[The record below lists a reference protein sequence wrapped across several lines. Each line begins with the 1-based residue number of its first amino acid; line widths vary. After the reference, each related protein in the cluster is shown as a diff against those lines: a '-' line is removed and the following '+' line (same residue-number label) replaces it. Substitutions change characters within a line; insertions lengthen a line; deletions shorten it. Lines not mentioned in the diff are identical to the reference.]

1 MKKSAVLISLL
12 GTLAAST
19 ALAQNLPPE
28 IMHYADT
35 VLYNGKVITVDKD
48 FTVAQGIAIR
58 DGKILA
64 IGNSADMRKYAGP
77 QTRQIDLA
85 GKSVVPGF
93 IDSDGDNAF
102 AGGDLYKDTMVNG
115 VVGKKVR
122 AKSVAEM
129 LAQVRDLVG
138 KAKPG
143 TPVFVRMA
151 DEFRNELSN
160 LKATDLD
167 PVAPNN
173 PLMLSLSS
181 SDGVVNSKMLEK
193 AFASGLNKDHFQV
206 VKDKDGKPTGQLFSQ
221 AIGFVG
227 WNMRDW
233 PELTEDTYNEQADL
247 FDSFI
252 RGGVTTITGHG
263 SGYSVT
269 IISQMYHQNRLN
281 MRVRP
286 SLDFARQNPIADQ
299 ILRRIPNM
307 LNYTLG
313 DGMVRVVGAAAGPV
327 DGASDDGGILTN
339 EPKKA
344 IPDGIGGTLY
354 GANKWTAEQWTKKQ
368 FVSDLTPVEKAQ
380 TEYTTL
386 QLFRKHGW
394 NISGNHNMGSNA
406 AVTVMESLMDA
417 EKQPDIKV
425 KTMLG
430 RNSLDHNIV
439 WDAKSIAMAKQIGDS
454 MAFGLNSEIW
464 SQRVVR
470 GQEMLTVQFGEKLNT
485 MQPVKDLI
493 KAGLNVHFE
502 GGKPDQPPLWRVQ
515 RFVTRTEKSTR
526 SENSTKSWG
535 KDQAIDRKD
544 ALKMVTINAA
554 RFIKEENLLGSLEKG
569 KYGDLVVLNGDYMTV
584 AEDKIDSLKPVI
596 TIVGGKVVYEDK
608 TAK

>member
-1 MKKSAVLISLL
+1 MKMKSAVLISLL
-12 GTLAAST
+12 GALTAST
-19 ALAQNLPPE
+19 AMAQNLPPE

-48 FTVAQGIAIR
+48 FTVAEGIAIR
-58 DGKILA
+58 DGKVLA
-64 IGNSADMRKYAGP
+64 IGKSADIRKYAGP
-77 QTRQIDLA
+77 QTRQVDLA
-85 GKSVVPGF
+85 GKTVTPGF
-93 IDSDGDNAF
+93 IDSDGDNSF

-122 AKSVAEM
+122 AKSVPEM
-129 LAQVRDLVG
+129 LAQVRDLVA

-143 TPVFVRMA
+143 TPVFIRMA

-160 LKATDLD
+160 LKASDLD
-167 PVAPNN
+167 PLAPNN

-181 SDGVVNSKMLEK
+181 SDGIINTKMLEK
-193 AFASGLNKDHFQV
+193 AFAAGLNKDHFQV

-221 AIGFVG
+221 ATGFVG

-247 FDSFI
+247 FDSFL
-252 RGGVTTITGHG
+252 RGGVTTVTGHG

-269 IISQMYHQNRLN
+269 IISQMYHQGRLN
-281 MRVRP
+281 MRIRP

-313 DGMVRVVGAAAGPV
+313 DGMVRIVGAAAGPV

-344 IPDGIGGTLY
+344 IPEGIGGTLY
-354 GANKWTAEQWTKKQ
+354 GANKWTAEQWTGKQ
-368 FVSDLTPVEKAQ
+368 FVKDLSPAQKAQ
-380 TEYTTL
+380 TEYTTM

-430 RNSLDHNIV
+430 RNSLDHNII

-464 SQRVVR
+464 SQRVIR
-470 GQEMLTVQFGEKLNT
+470 GTEMLSAQFGDQLNT

-493 KAGLNVHFE
+493 KAGINVHFE
-502 GGKPDQPPLWRVQ
+502 GGKPEQPPMWRIQ
-515 RFVTRTEKSTR
+515 RFVTRQEKSTR
-526 SENSTKSWG
+526 SENATKVWG

-554 RFIKEENLLGSLEKG
+554 RFIKEENMLGSLEKG
-569 KYGDLVVLNGDYMTV
+569 KYGDMVVFDGDYMSV
-584 AEDKIDSLKPVI
+584 PEDKIDSLKPVM
-596 TIVGGKVVYEDK
+596 TIIGGKVVYE
-608 TAK
+608 AKK